1 MLMLL
6 FKLLHFPV
14 SLGFSISIVG
24 IVMST
29 ILFAILFLLVLL
41 RNLIQLHKS
50 KPVELLRSS
59 SVGERE
65 PKVKWLLALVGAA
78 TLVAGYVMANTIQ
91 SPLQAL
97 TRFFFAVVLVIIGT
111 YCIFTAGSIAV
122 LKLLRANKHYYYKP
136 QHFTTVSGL
145 LYRMKQNAVG
155 LASICI
161 LSTMLLVT
169 VSTTVC
175 LYLGVE
181 TSLKE
186 SFPRN
191 INYTIALDEEQTAED
206 AVKTIEQ
213 AIKQTG
219 HQAENVLS
227 YTALSFPVVL
237 SSSHELTLDGDIIR
251 STSIVSTV
259 CVITQKD
266 YNRYHKK
273 SPLSLSKGQVACYSE
288 GAELENNFQLGDQ
301 TFTIAQRL
309 TDTPLPFYD
318 AFRNLTNYVS
328 IHYLVVPDEA
338 TLQELYQK
346 ETKALDTEDNTT
358 GMADLTYTYCFDMDA
373 ADEELETFYNQLSP
387 KFHTTYSYGCRQFIS
402 QEFYAIYGGF
412 LFLGLFLGLL
422 FLLGT
427 VLIIYFKQISE
438 GYDDQKRYEIMQ
450 KVGLSEREV
459 RRSVHSQILLVFF
472 LPLVT
477 AMIHVFGAFHMITKM
492 LQLFLYAKTMT
503 TSFFLTCTLGTL
515 AGFAV
520 IYALVYWATAH
531 TYYKIVR
538 MKQTDPRF

>member
-1 MLMLL
+1 
-6 FKLLHFPV
+6 
-14 SLGFSISIVG
+14 
-24 IVMST
+24 
-29 ILFAILFLLVLL
+29 
-41 RNLIQLHKS
+41 
-50 KPVELLRSS
+50 
-59 SVGERE
+59 
-65 PKVKWLLALVGAA
+65 
-78 TLVAGYVMANTIQ
+78 
-91 SPLQAL
+91 
-97 TRFFFAVVLVIIGT
+97 
-111 YCIFTAGSIAV
+111 
-122 LKLLRANKHYYYKP
+122 
-136 QHFTTVSGL
+136 
-145 LYRMKQNAVG
+145 
-155 LASICI
+155 
-161 LSTMLLVT
+161 MLLVT

-206 AVKTIEQ
+206 AVKTMEQ

-259 CVITQKD
+259 CVITQED

-328 IHYLVVPDEA
+328 IHYLVVPDKA

-358 GMADLTYTYCFDMDA
+358 LGWPT
-373 ADEELETFYNQLSP
+373 SP
-387 KFHTTYSYGCRQFIS
+387 T
-402 QEFYAIYGGF
+402 
-412 LFLGLFLGLL
+412 
-422 FLLGT
+422 
-427 VLIIYFKQISE
+427 
-438 GYDDQKRYEIMQ
+438 
-450 KVGLSEREV
+450 
-459 RRSVHSQILLVFF
+459 
-472 LPLVT
+472 P
-477 AMIHVFGAFHMITKM
+477 
-492 LQLFLYAKTMT
+492 
-503 TSFFLTCTLGTL
+503 TL
-515 AGFAV
+515 
-520 IYALVYWATAH
+520 
-531 TYYKIVR
+531 
-538 MKQTDPRF
+538 